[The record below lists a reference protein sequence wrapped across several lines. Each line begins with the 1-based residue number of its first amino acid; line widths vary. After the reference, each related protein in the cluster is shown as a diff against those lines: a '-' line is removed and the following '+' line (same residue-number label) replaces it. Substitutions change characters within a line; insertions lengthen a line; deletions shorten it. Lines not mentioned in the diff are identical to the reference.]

1 MLFNTVNFFV
11 FLATV
16 LLLHY
21 LAPRVLRKWILLA
34 ASYFFYMSWNP
45 KFIALLLALTVTD
58 YLAAFWI
65 ERSQDNESQH
75 RRKVFLVLG
84 LSANLGFLG
93 FFKYYNFLG
102 DNIGRLLHLAPHAL
116 ALPIILPL
124 GISFHTFQSMSYLVD
139 VYRGEQEAIRN
150 PLDYALFIAFFPQLV
165 AGPIVRAREFF
176 KDLYHWRAPVDEERL
191 RGVLLLLTGLVKKMV
206 FADRFAIVADS
217 YFSNPGA
224 HPGGM
229 AAWTG
234 AIAFALQIFFD
245 FSGYTDM
252 AIGMA
257 LLLGFHFPENFRRPY
272 LAFSI
277 TDFWHR
283 WHMTLSRWLR
293 DYLYIPLGGNRY
305 GAVEDLSQPHA
316 DHAAGRA
323 VAWGELEFRGVGR
336 LSRRAALDRKAD
348 RAPIFRTA
356 AGVVALSA
364 SRGVHVRA
372 RNPGLGILSRRE
384 FRGEPLRAP
393 PDVFVRFRDG
403 NRGAGV
409 ADVPRRIFAA
419 GCDHRRALE
428 SFKSSATQRLRLW
441 GRDRGDAVLSRTVR
455 RDGSQYSV
463 RVFSVLGVRSQ
474 ESECW
479 RPSDSILTSDF

>member
-16 LLLHY
+16 LLLYY
-21 LAPRVLRKWILLA
+21 LSPRVLRKWILLA

-45 KFIALLLALTVTD
+45 KFIALLLALTITD

-65 ERSQDNESQH
+65 ERSATNGTQH

-84 LSANLGFLG
+84 LTANLGFLG

-116 ALPIILPL
+116 SLPIILPL

-191 RGVLLLLTGLVKKMV
+191 RGVLLLLTGLVKKMA
-206 FADRFAIVADS
+206 FADRFALLADS

-224 HPGGM
+224 HPGSL

-293 DYLYIPLGGNRY
+293 DYLYIPLGGNRHGELLTY
-305 GAVEDLSQPHA
+305 RKSDA
-316 DHAAGRA
+316 DHAAGRT
-323 VAWGELEFRGVGR
+323 VARRELEFRDLGR
-336 LSRRAALDRKAD
+336 LSRRALVDRKAD
-348 RAPIFRTA
+348 RAQIFRTA
-356 AGVVALSA
+356 SGVVAVSLA
-364 SRGVHVRA
+364 CGVYLFAGHGR
-372 RNPGLGILSRRE
+372 LGIFPRGEFRRE
-384 FRGEPLRAP
+384 PLCAQ
-393 PDVFVRFRDG
+393 PDVFVRDQGHGPANYPSGGSGLAVFSL
-403 NRGAGV
+403 
-409 ADVPRRIFAA
+409 ADRY
-419 GCDHRRALE
+419 HRRAVRAF
-428 SFKSSATQRLRLW
+428 SDRLPRSNAFAYGAAIVVLLFIVELF
-441 GRDRGDAVLSRTVR
+441 GVTDRNIPFVYF
-455 RDGSQYSV
+455 Q
-463 RVFSVLGVRSQ
+463 
-474 ESECW
+474 
-479 RPSDSILTSDF
+479 I